1 MNFMIINF
9 ILGVVNIFIAGMN
22 CSMIFTRKVDGVKI
36 DYKDYLATILPVT
49 VGFYLLV
56 SVIGQASTNS

>member
-9 ILGVVNIFIAGMN
+9 ILGVVNIFIAGMS
-22 CSMIFTRKVDGVKI
+22 CSMLIARKVDGRNF
-36 DYKDYLATILPVT
+36 DYKDYLTTILPVT

>member
-1 MNFMIINF
+1 MNFLIINF
-9 ILGVVNIFIAGMN
+9 VLGVVNIFIAGMN
-22 CSMIFTRKVDGVKI
+22 CSMIFTRKVDGIKI
-36 DYKDYLATILPVT
+36 DYKDYLTTILPVT